1 MFKLVSL
8 SLLLFLANVQAQKLP
23 ERSVN
28 RATDSAGDH
37 SQDPPTDATAKS
49 QAKRLYHAGEQ
60 YGNAGLF
67 LQAAE
72 SFKRAVALRPDYAE
86 AHLGLG
92 HAYLDLRRWDE
103 AIHSLE
109 MAVNLK
115 PKDKQA
121 QALLAEAKLAKQQAN
136 AVTGSESSQA
146 VGIKIAMTGPTEGTA
161 PTTKVAAN
169 DMALTSVYRVGAGDV
184 IDIRIGDKPSSDS
197 TLFTV
202 TSAGLLEHPN
212 LLKPLPVAGLTVDD
226 IRDRLSAD
234 LKRQALAE
242 NPQVSVAVRDY
253 QSHAILV
260 SGLVKDP
267 GTKIL
272 RREAIPLY
280 VVVADAQPLPQAG
293 RVSVVH
299 ADSAEISVVE
309 LTEAEQ
315 MKMLVHRGDVIT
327 IQANPAQFFYVSGDV
342 KEPGE
347 KPYRRGLKLTQA
359 IIAAGGFS
367 EKPKYARLAHDDGK
381 GFLNVKMYKLKD
393 IDSGK
398 LPDPSVQAGDRITI
412 SH

>member
-8 SLLLFLANVQAQKLP
+8 SLLLFLANVQAQTLP
-23 ERSVN
+23 GRNVN
-28 RATDSAGDH
+28 RATDSANDH
-37 SQDPPTDATAKS
+37 PQAAARDATAKS
-49 QAKRLYHAGEQ
+49 QAKRLYRAGEE

-72 SFKRAVALRPDYAE
+72 SFKRAIDLRPDYAE

-92 HAYLDLRRWDE
+92 HAYLDLQRWDD
-103 AIHSLE
+103 ALQSLE
-109 MAVNLK
+109 MAVKLK

-121 QALLAEAKLAKQQAN
+121 QALLAEAKLAKQQALGGK
-136 AVTGSESSQA
+136 GSESPQA
-146 VGIKIAMTGPTEGTA
+146 VGIKIAMTDSTREVA
-161 PTTKVAAN
+161 PSAKVATN
-169 DMALTSVYRVGAGDV
+169 EMALTSVYRVGAGDV
-184 IDIRIGDKPSSDS
+184 IDIRVGDKPSGDS
-197 TLFTV
+197 TLFSI

-212 LLKPLPVAGLTVDD
+212 LLKPLPVAGLTVDE
-226 IRDRLSAD
+226 IRDALSKD
-234 LKRQALAE
+234 LKRQALAD

-253 QSHAILV
+253 QSHTILV

-280 VVVADAQPLPQAG
+280 VVVADAQPLPEAG

-299 ADSAEISVVE
+299 ADSAEISIVE

-315 MKMLVHRGDVIT
+315 MKTLVHRGDVIT

-342 KEPGE
+342 KAPGE
-347 KPYRRGLKLTQA
+347 KPFRRGLKLTQA

-367 EKPKYARLAHDDGK
+367 EEPKYARIAHDNGK
-381 GFLNVKMYKLKD
+381 GFLSVKVYKLKD

-398 LPDPSVQAGDRITI
+398 SPDPSVQPGDRITI

>member
-8 SLLLFLANVQAQKLP
+8 SLLLFLANVQAQTLP
-23 ERSVN
+23 GRNVN
-28 RATDSAGDH
+28 HATDSSNDH
-37 SQDPPTDATAKS
+37 PQDAARDANTKS
-49 QAKRLYHAGEQ
+49 QAKRLYRAGED

-72 SFKRAVALRPDYAE
+72 SFKRAIELRPDYAA

-92 HAYLDLRRWDE
+92 HAYLDLKRFDD
-103 AIHSLE
+103 ALQSLE
-109 MAVNLK
+109 MAVKLK

-121 QALLAEAKLAKQQAN
+121 QALLAEAKLAKQQALGGGG
-136 AVTGSESSQA
+136 TESSQA
-146 VGIKIAMTGPTEGTA
+146 VGIKIAMSDSTRAVTPPA
-161 PTTKVAAN
+161 KVATN

-197 TLFTV
+197 TLFTI

-212 LLKPLPVAGLTVDD
+212 LLKPLPVSGLTVDQ
-226 IRDRLSAD
+226 IRDALAAD

-280 VVVADAQPLPQAG
+280 VVVADAQPLPEAG

-299 ADSAEISVVE
+299 ADSAEISVIE

-342 KEPGE
+342 KAPGE
-347 KPYRRGLKLTQA
+347 KPFRRGLKLTQA

-367 EKPKYARLAHDDGK
+367 VEPKYARLAHDNGK
-381 GFLNVKMYKLKD
+381 GFLTVKMYKLKD

-398 LPDPSVQAGDRITI
+398 VPDPSVQPGDRITI